1 MKSLAHTSIASPE
14 VSSTSGCFIA
24 TALPPFSPLRRPY
37 NVQRSS
43 PLTNSQR
50 QRLHC
55 RLASLRPVAVAS
67 SENQAAAVSSA
78 ENSLATQESATAL
91 APAAVAAAA
100 LGVEVKLVAVGTRGA
115 AALQKLL
122 SDGKSLTNVKDVW
135 CLDVDKKVLDSV
147 SFAQGVLIPKENSGD
162 GSMDGNGVGPL
173 SAEDLAAIVGRTA
186 SDAGGRGNIG
196 SADGGVAFV
205 LAPAAAI
212 PGGSALLLQLVS
224 ALRAAGHFTVAA
236 VTAPF
241 NFEGNAK
248 AEQARAVVNALEE
261 RAHLVAVMEQEVLL
275 QAFGESQLTV
285 AEATDIADNALEHT
299 ARCVLQAVQAQEI
312 LKSSRGALMWHG
324 RDLRH
329 YKRLLSPPLQ
339 QLLTC
344 PGTAVLGRGLAAL
357 PSATAHS
364 MGPVKAL
371 MHLASE
377 AVLAAA
383 DSPFL
388 DGALDNA
395 SAVLCCINLPHASQA
410 YMDATGAVSP
420 FLSIQSQEGE
430 RHAIRMAAQASA
442 GALRSITGRSCDDFV
457 LCVEPKESE
466 GRGDSASVQVEATL
480 LVVRSPNQPA
490 LNNDNAQG
498 GTFNNKASGINTAS
512 SSQTPGI
519 ITTNSTGATS
529 SAPPRQPSKLS
540 SSNWGMLSAMAG
552 GATKDSTQQQSPVP
566 LAPPSSQQQ
575 GKASNSAASFFG
587 AGNKQNNGAKA
598 APQRQAEITNS
609 QRAAASTSQPAT
621 ASPQQEKDASSA
633 VNRKQAKVTVG
644 DYLAESLTAQSLD
657 LPPAAAKWRQGQLAR
672 RTGRQRRLVVWEV
685 DESEPWEEG
694 EEEQG
699 LAGLF
704 GGKKERK
711 VDIKQRV
718 AGMLAQDRE
727 DVWDPNEE
735 ESDQR

>member
-1 MKSLAHTSIASPE
+1 MIHLQTSIRAQVETSSIGACAAAFLPPHWASP
-14 VSSTSGCFIA
+14 
-24 TALPPFSPLRRPY
+24 LPLPRSQHQRPP
-37 NVQRSS
+37 S
-43 PLTNSQR
+43 
-50 QRLHC
+50 RLI
-55 RLASLRPVAVAS
+55 SLRPVAVAS
-67 SENQAAAVSSA
+67 SENQAPAISP
-78 ENSLATQESATAL
+78 ATTPPQETAP
-91 APAAVAAAA
+91 PAQ
-100 LGVEVKLVAVGTRGA
+100 LGVDVKLIGVGTRGA

-122 SDGKSLTNVKDVW
+122 TDQGKSLSNVKDVW
-135 CLDVDKKVLDSV
+135 CLDVDKKVLESV
-147 SFAQGVLIPKENSGD
+147 SFAQGVLVPKESSDASGGGGGATD
-162 GSMDGNGVGPL
+162 GVGPL
-173 SAEDLAAIVGRTA
+173 TAEDLAAIVGRTA

-205 LAPAAAI
+205 IAPAAAI
-212 PGGSALLLQLVS
+212 PGGPALLLQLVS

-241 NFEGNAK
+241 KFEGAAK
-248 AEQARAVVNALEE
+248 AEQARAVVAALEE

-275 QAFGESQLTV
+275 QAFGDAQLTV

-299 ARCVLQAVQAQEI
+299 ARSVLQAVQAQEI

-357 PSATAHS
+357 PSSTAHS

-395 SAVLCCINLPHASQA
+395 SAVLCCINLPPTAQA

-420 FLSIQSQEGE
+420 FLPIQSSEGE
-430 RHAIRMAAQASA
+430 RHAIRMAAQAAA

-457 LCVEPKESE
+457 LCVEPKEGQ
-466 GRGDSASVQVEATL
+466 GRGDTASVQVEATL
-480 LVVRSPNQPA
+480 LVLRSPNPSSMTIDKDSLGGKASAIAGGSSGSQTQGIIAINPAQPA
-490 LNNDNAQG
+490 
-498 GTFNNKASGINTAS
+498 
-512 SSQTPGI
+512 
-519 ITTNSTGATS
+519 
-529 SAPPRQPSKLS
+529 APPRQQSKLS
-540 SSNWGMLSAMAG
+540 PNSWGMLSAMAG
-552 GATKDSTQQQSPVP
+552 GATKDSPGPVP
-566 LAPPSSQQQ
+566 SVSPQGPQQ
-575 GKASNSAASFFG
+575 GKSSAASFFSG
-587 AGNKQNNGAKA
+587 GKPNAAPSTANSSASSNKNTNNSNGARPV
-598 APQRQAEITNS
+598 PQRQADPTARPVAS
-609 QRAAASTSQPAT
+609 SSASAAQPT
-621 ASPQQEKDASSA
+621 ASSSQQEGAKSSA
-633 VNRKQAKVTVG
+633 ADRKEERVTVG

-657 LPPAAAKWRQGQLAR
+657 LPPAAAKWRQGQLAQ
-672 RTGRQRRLVVWEV
+672 RTRQRRLVVWEV

-694 EEEQG
+694 EEGG
-699 LAGLF
+699 LAGLLPF
-704 GGKKERK
+704 GGRKEKK
-711 VDIKQRV
+711 VDIKSRV

-727 DVWDPNEE
+727 DVWDPNDD
-735 ESDQR
+735 S